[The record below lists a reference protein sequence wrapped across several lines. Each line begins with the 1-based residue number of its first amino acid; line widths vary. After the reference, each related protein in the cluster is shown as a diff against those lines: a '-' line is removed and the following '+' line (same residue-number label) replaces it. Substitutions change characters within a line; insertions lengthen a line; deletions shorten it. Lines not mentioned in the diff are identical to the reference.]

1 MKNSRIDSLFDYP
14 FQKLA
19 VLLNGVEPRPGLMP
33 IMMQLGEPQLPTP
46 GFVAGEV
53 HANRDDWR
61 KYPPIRGSEEYNQA
75 AAEWLARRYGLP
87 ADMID
92 PKRHLIALPGT
103 KEGLFQL
110 AQYAVPGPEEWPEDG
125 RPLVAMSNPAYHV
138 YKGAA
143 VMAGAETLML
153 PANAETNF
161 LPDYAALKPE
171 ILRRIALFYLC
182 SPANPQGT
190 CADLD
195 YLSGLIRL
203 AREYDFIVAFDECY
217 SEIYRGN
224 APAGALE
231 ACVALGGSLDN
242 VVVFHSLSKRS
253 NAAGLRCGF
262 VAGEED
268 IITGFNMLRA
278 TGGANIPLPL
288 LAAGAALWRDEEHV
302 VPTRAHYAKLFD
314 MAERILGNRTG
325 FYKPPAGFFL
335 WLDVGDGETVARDL
349 WQNHAVRTIPGAY
362 YAQTDPVTGENP
374 CKRYLR
380 VALVHELDTAE
391 EGLRRIADCLGKQ
404 VA

>member
-19 VLLNGVEPRPGLMP
+19 VLLNGVEPRAGLTP

-46 GFVAGEV
+46 DFVAEQI
-53 HANRDDWR
+53 HAKRDEWR
-61 KYPPIRGSEEYNQA
+61 KYPPIRGSDEYLQA
-75 AAEWLARRYGLP
+75 ATDWLTRRYRLP
-87 ADMID
+87 AGMID
-92 PKRHLIALPGT
+92 PQQHVIALPGT

-110 AQYAVPGPEEWPEDG
+110 AQYAVPGPADWPEDG
-125 RPLVAMSNPAYHV
+125 PPLVAMSNPAYHV

-143 VMAGAETLML
+143 IMAGAETLML
-153 PANAETNF
+153 PATVETNF

-171 ILRRIALFYLC
+171 TLRRIALFYLC

-190 CADLD
+190 FADLD

-217 SEIYRGN
+217 SEIYRGE
-224 APAGALE
+224 PPTGALE
-231 ACVALGGSLDN
+231 ACVALGGSMDN
-242 VVVFHSLSKRS
+242 IVVFHSLSKRS

-262 VAGEED
+262 VAGESG
-268 IITGFNMLRA
+268 IINGFNMLRA
-278 TGGANIPLPL
+278 TGGAQIPNPL

-335 WLDVGDGETVARDL
+335 WLDVGNGETAARDL
-349 WQNHAVRTIPGAY
+349 WRDHAVRTIPGAY
-362 YAQTDPVTGENP
+362 YAQTDPATGENA
-374 CKRYLR
+374 CRQYLR
-380 VALVHELDTAE
+380 VALVHDLDTAE
-391 EGLRRIADCLGKQ
+391 EGLRRIAEYLGEQ
-404 VA
+404 VV